1 MARVY
6 GISSTGV
13 GYDPNAPCNEPSDVE
28 VEVTISV
35 IYHAYKTV
43 KVPPNYTDLDLRTA
57 VKEQIVLPGDMCEDT
72 WSEDD
77 MEVIEN

>member
-13 GYDPNAPCNEPSDVE
+13 EYDPNAPCNEHSDIE

-35 IYHAYKTV
+35 TYHAYKTV
-43 KVPPNYTDLDLRTA
+43 KVPPNYTDLDLREA

>member
-13 GYDPNAPCNEPSDVE
+13 EYNPNAPCNEPSDIE

-35 IYHAYKTV
+35 TYHAYKTV
-43 KVPPNYTDLDLRTA
+43 KVPPNYTDLDLRKA

>member
-13 GYDPNAPCNEPSDVE
+13 EYDSNAPCNEPSDVE

-43 KVPPNYTDLDLRTA
+43 KVPPNYTDLDLRKA
-57 VKEQIVLPGDMCEDT
+57 VKEQIVLPGDVCEDT

>member
-6 GISSTGV
+6 GINSTGV
-13 GYDPNAPCNEPSDVE
+13 EYNPNAPCNESSDIE

-35 IYHAYKTV
+35 TYHAYKTV
-43 KVPPNYTDLDLRTA
+43 KVPPNYTDLDLREA

>member
-13 GYDPNAPCNEPSDVE
+13 EYDPNAPCNESSDVE

-43 KVPPNYTDLDLRTA
+43 KVPPNYTDLDLREA

>member
-13 GYDPNAPCNEPSDVE
+13 EYDPNAPCNESSDVE

-43 KVPPNYTDLDLRTA
+43 KVPPNYTDLDLRKA
-57 VKEQIVLPGDMCEDT
+57 VKEQVVLPGDMCKDT